1 MFLVSKGDELNIL
14 QISWTK
20 YVENKTPRFSKK
32 SVFPGV
38 FFPYIQSIFRL
49 TDTQAMAL
57 RIFPDSFIFADPTSD
72 QPIWES
78 WFLYTSEVWLV
89 CINAHLVSWKLSW
102 AQLLWFSTLILV
114 SFQNEF
120 PVSSPAHDSTI
131 ETVLINK
138 SKSMS
143 LLYSKYSSV

>member
-1 MFLVSKGDELNIL
+1 MNWIFYRYLRPNMLK
-14 QISWTK
+14 TK
-20 YVENKTPRFSKK
+20 PIGFPKK

-57 RIFPDSFIFADPTSD
+57 RIFPDSFIFADLTSD
-72 QPIWES
+72 QPIWQS

-89 CINAHLVSWKLSW
+89 CRNAHLVSWKLSW
-102 AQLLWFSTLILV
+102 AQLLWFFTLILV
-114 SFQNEF
+114 SVQNEF
-120 PVSSPAHDSTI
+120 PVSSLAHDSTI
-131 ETVLINK
+131 ETVLKNK